1 MRAIICALCLFC
13 SAALADEAADG
24 PPRGLSHHGFVS
36 YTATDVTKYS
46 AGLGL
51 DYRGDVFDVYA
62 LFTTAKDGSYSLS
75 GARYFY
81 VERQERIS
89 GAAAAGLRIGRV
101 RHMLGFN
108 NLKRENP
115 HDSDYIWHPPA
126 IYREHAAHIA
136 TSGDGGQVYLKA
148 SPFEWDTTVQL
159 THVRPVM
166 DPMQE
171 TVAVIFGD
179 PRVGSFTGG
188 SRITG
193 VNLTTATP
201 DHTLQF
207 RYDFTRLSLDFK
219 PSAAMPFLAS
229 GNTDTQLH
237 TIGMRAYV
245 TDDLDLTVE
254 RIMVRNRGQAVWD
267 AFHAVWPV
275 EGNPGGHAVTI
286 RWRPVDRLQFTA
298 TVDKWC
304 TDESDCS
311 GSRGAQF
318 GIPAHA
324 FYSKSKIL
332 SVRYNFDQNWSAM
345 LQIMRT
351 EGSNT
356 ELATEEKRA
365 VTDRV
370 GLRIS
375 YSW

>member
-13 SAALADEAADG
+13 SAALADEAADD

-51 DYRGDVFDVYA
+51 DYRGDVFDAYA

-81 VERQERIS
+81 VERQERIG

-148 SPFEWDTTVQL
+148 SPFEWNTTVQL

-207 RYDFTRLSLDFK
+207 RYDFTRLLLDFK
-219 PSAAMPFLAS
+219 PSAAMPFLAG
-229 GNTDTQLH
+229 GN
-237 TIGMRAYV
+237 
-245 TDDLDLTVE
+245 
-254 RIMVRNRGQAVWD
+254 
-267 AFHAVWPV
+267 PV

-286 RWRPVDRLQFTA
+286 RWRPVVRLQFTA

-356 ELATEEKRA
+356 ELATEERRA
-365 VTDRV
+365 ATDRV